1 MFGHWD
7 WIVAVQIVTKPVV
20 FREASPCLLYE
31 QYHVLPT
38 TCLLGPGEC
47 RSRLAVCM
55 QHYNTH
61 AASYERVLA
70 CCQADVDAKLV
81 QHGVLTVQPSRV
93 YVSLSNSK
101 HSLRRSASMR

>member
-38 TCLLGPGEC
+38 TCVSTSVDAAVLFYCPCLQLGNREKKLKALSEFVDFLLGG
-47 RSRLAVCM
+47 
-55 QHYNTH
+55 
-61 AASYERVLA
+61 
-70 CCQADVDAKLV
+70 
-81 QHGVLTVQPSRV
+81 
-93 YVSLSNSK
+93 
-101 HSLRRSASMR
+101 